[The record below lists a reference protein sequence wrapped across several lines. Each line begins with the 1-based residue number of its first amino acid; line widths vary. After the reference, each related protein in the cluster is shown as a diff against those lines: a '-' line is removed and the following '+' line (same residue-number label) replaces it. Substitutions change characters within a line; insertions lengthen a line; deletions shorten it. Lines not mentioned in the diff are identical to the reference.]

1 MSQTFLKA
9 YQERAVASGVTVF
22 AACQEQLAVA
32 GADAAQRA
40 AVVAHNG
47 VLLLEAPTGAGKTLM
62 AGSIAETVSGRDE
75 VVWFWFAP
83 FAGLVEQTRGYLRH
97 QFRGLGPRDL
107 ATDRHARHARSGQV
121 FVTTWASVAARN
133 REARKV
139 RTNSELTPSVDEFVP
154 ALRARGFKIGVV
166 VDEAHHGFHEQTQ
179 AAAFFRDVLRPEY
192 TMLVTA
198 TPDDADIRR
207 FKQDMGVAELH
218 RLAVSRQDAVD
229 AGLIKQGI
237 KSVAYFADPGQ
248 EALVDFE
255 RTALRDGRRVHEEIK
270 RALAKAG
277 IALTPLLLVQVDS
290 REKSVE
296 RAKEKLLAL
305 GFTEGQ
311 IAVHTANE
319 PDPDLLALAHDETRE
334 VLIFKLA
341 VALGFDALRAF
352 TLVSMRGARDAD
364 FGVQI
369 VGRILRVPRKLQG
382 RAEALPELLRHGY
395 VLLADADAQAGLTS
409 AAERINR
416 LRTELASV
424 SPFTAVVRLGGQTMI
439 QVTERGQTA
448 LFPPG
453 EATPEG
459 APRSGPG
466 NDADFAQSFLFP
478 EAATPVPAGTA
489 RPADA
494 AGPAAA
500 GLVVR
505 SRHQYSRRFPVPKC
519 FQREVLPA
527 QFDDVERMTAEQFA
541 LSASQL
547 IDAMRETVVVKKQ
560 TLELFTRQLELGLAD
575 AQLSREEVARRA
587 LKLLWKSE
595 VFDARELRRALRRRL
610 ADEFQAKGLASLAD
624 HPEELDH
631 ALNMILVQNPRR
643 LVEAQKAALARHTE
657 LESTGELPE
666 AMRSETPLDPS
677 LKNLYGIMPPGLN
690 RWERNFALL
699 LDRDLRGA
707 VRWWHRNE
715 PFQDWAVQVIRPDGY
730 RYFPDFI
737 LCVAE
742 RRHTDGIALVE
753 TKAQIEDSEAEQKV
767 NSEHR
772 AYGRPLMVHWEN
784 EHRWMTVAYDP
795 QRGRTRLDR
804 VFDPGLLAAA

>member
-40 AVVAHNG
+40 AVIAHNG
-47 VLLLEAPTGAGKTLM
+47 TLLLEAPTGAGKTLV

-83 FAGLVEQTRGYLRH
+83 FAGLVEQTRAHLRH

-107 ATDRHARHARSGQV
+107 ATDRHSQHARSGQV
-121 FVTTWASVAARN
+121 FVTTWSSVAARN
-133 REARKV
+133 KEARKV
-139 RTNSELTPSVDEFVP
+139 RTSSELTPSVDEFVP

-179 AAAFFRDVLRPEY
+179 AAAFYRDVLRPEY

-207 FKQDMGVAELH
+207 FKQEMGVAELH
-218 RLAVSRQDAVD
+218 RLTVSRQDAVD

-277 IALTPLLLVQVDS
+277 IALTPLMLVQVDS

-311 IAVHTANE
+311 IAVHTADE
-319 PDPDLLALAHDETRE
+319 PDPDLLALANDEALE

-341 VALGFDALRAF
+341 VALGFDAPRAF

-369 VGRILRVPRKLQG
+369 VGRILRVHRKLQG
-382 RAEALPELLRHGY
+382 RADSLPELLRHGY
-395 VLLADADAQAGLTS
+395 VLLADAEAQAGLTS

-439 QVTERGQTA
+439 QMTERGQTA
-448 LFPPG
+448 QFPASQPTG
-453 EATPEG
+453 T
-459 APRSGPG
+459 APAPVAPD
-466 NDADFAQSFLFP
+466 DADFAQKFLFP
-478 EAATPVPAGTA
+478 EAAGPEAAGTDGVPGLA
-489 RPADA
+489 GPVA
-494 AGPAAA
+494 AGIIP
-500 GLVVR
+500 R
-505 SRHQYSRRFPVPKC
+505 SRFQYPRRFPAPKC

-527 QFDDVERMTAEQFA
+527 QFDDVERMTAEQFT

-560 TLELFTRQLELGLAD
+560 TLELFTRQMELGLAD

-624 HPEELDH
+624 RPEELDH
-631 ALNMILVQNPRR
+631 ALNMILVQNPRL

-657 LESTGELPE
+657 LENTEELPGEIRCE
-666 AMRSETPLDPS
+666 APLEPS

-690 RWERNFALL
+690 RWERSFAQL
-699 LDRDLRGA
+699 LDHDLRGV

-737 LCVAE
+737 VSVAE
-742 RRHTDGIALVE
+742 RRRADGIALVE

-772 AYGRPLMVHWEN
+772 AYGRPLMVHWED
-784 EHRWMTVAYDP
+784 EQRWMTVAYDP

-804 VFDPGLLAAA
+804 VFEPGLLAAA